1 MNRVNY
7 QRKFRL
13 TRSLSAVGGRLL
25 QFLSVLISFT
35 DRVLTSFRRVK
46 GGSIDA
52 HPTEKAIVVNYE
64 LEAVILGPLGEPM
77 LGERKECQKV

>member
-1 MNRVNY
+1 M
-7 QRKFRL
+7 

-25 QFLSVLISFT
+25 QFLLALISFT

>member
-1 MNRVNY
+1 M
-7 QRKFRL
+7 

-25 QFLSVLISFT
+25 QFLSALISFSFT

>member
-1 MNRVNY
+1 MPA
-7 QRKFRL
+7 RL
-13 TRSLSAVGGRLL
+13 AGTSFNVFVVSL
-25 QFLSVLISFT
+25 T
-35 DRVLTSFRRVK
+35 DRILTSFRKVK

-64 LEAVILGPLGEPM
+64 VEAVILGPLGEPM

>member
-1 MNRVNY
+1 M
-7 QRKFRL
+7 
-13 TRSLSAVGGRLL
+13 TRSLSEVGGRLL
-25 QFLSVLISFT
+25 QFLSALISFT

>member
-1 MNRVNY
+1 M
-7 QRKFRL
+7 

-25 QFLSVLISFT
+25 QFLLVLISFT

>member
-1 MNRVNY
+1 M
-7 QRKFRL
+7 

-25 QFLSVLISFT
+25 QFFPVLISFT